1 MPEKTTPPRLEVIG
15 VTGIP
20 EVKPGDALG
29 ALIAAA
35 AERQG
40 TPLADGDAL
49 VVTQKIVSK
58 SEGRVVD
65 LGTVTPSPFA
75 VGWAERVDRD
85 PRLVELV
92 LRESRAVVRMD
103 EERGIL
109 ITETHHGF
117 VCANSGIDTSNVPGD
132 EMVALLPVD
141 SDESARGIREDI
153 RRAGADV
160 AVVVSDTFGRAW
172 REGHVNFAIGCAGI
186 NPIKDYKGTPDA
198 HGMILK
204 VTAIAVADELAAASE
219 LVTAKAI
226 GVPVAIIRG
235 YDYDTAP
242 DGVGTLIRESSR
254 DLFR

>member
-1 MPEKTTPPRLEVIG
+1 MPPEIRAV
-15 VTGIP
+15 GIEGLP
-20 EVKPGDALG
+20 EVRAGDDL
-29 ALIAAA
+29 AAQIMDA
-35 AERQG
+35 AVAQG
-40 TPLADGDAL
+40 TAIDDGDVL
-49 VVTQKIVSK
+49 VVTQKIISK

-65 LGTVTPSPFA
+65 LRTVTPSPFA
-75 VGWAERVDRD
+75 TSWAERVDRD
-85 PRLVELV
+85 PRLVELE

-103 EERGIL
+103 EARGIL

-141 SDESARGIREDI
+141 SDKSARGIREDI
-153 RRAGADV
+153 RGRAAGAEV